1 MLVASGLI
9 LGAALLPGCQT
20 TGDDD
25 TQTAV
30 TGETRTS
37 QESADAEQ
45 PLSPAEEHGRTLF
58 VQTCGSCHTLDAA
71 GTVGQIGPN
80 LGDIP
85 LDEADVLKA
94 IRIGGRGTGNM
105 PPHLYEGRDAQ
116 DIAKF
121 VAASGPGV

>member
-1 MLVASGLI
+1 VLAAGLLI

-30 TGETRTS
+30 TGEARTS
-37 QESADAEQ
+37 QQPADAGR

-71 GTVGQIGPN
+71 GTIGQIGPD

-85 LDEADVLKA
+85 LDEAEVLKA
-94 IRIGGRGTGNM
+94 IEIGGRATGNM
-105 PPHLYEGRDAQ
+105 PPHLYEGKDAR

-121 VAASGPGV
+121 VAGSGPGV